1 MGTANTWA
9 GSAYFGA
16 TGNTSVVGTSGATFY
31 ITGVQLE
38 VGSSAT
44 GYEYR
49 QYGQELALCQR
60 YFEICNLTYTSYANN
75 ANNVYAA
82 YPFKVQK
89 RATPTMTNQGTS
101 YGGYTITSLTL
112 NSGAPDFSDNFSN
125 VFQSVSSG
133 GVNGAGMS
141 RYATL
146 LTASSEL

>member
-1 MGTANTWA
+1 
-9 GSAYFGA
+9 
-16 TGNTSVVGTSGATFY
+16 
-31 ITGVQLE
+31 
-38 VGSSAT
+38 
-44 GYEYR
+44 
-49 QYGQELALCQR
+49 
-60 YFEICNLTYTSYANN
+60 
-75 ANNVYAA
+75 
-82 YPFKVQK
+82 
-89 RATPTMTNQGTS
+89 MTNQGTS